1 MFIRRPVRSTTAS
14 VARISLLVLLEK
26 VGVLV
31 KTNMI
36 LELPIPP
43 MMPMAKRITPVTIL
57 AVRVGCFEVRYDVR
71 IRGYVSDHF
80 LNVQPFRLL
89 PICQSVMKF

>member
-1 MFIRRPVRSTTAS
+1 MFIRHPVRSTTAS
-14 VARISLLVLLEK
+14 VARISRVVLLER

-36 LELPIPP
+36 LELPNPP

-57 AVRVGCFEVRYDVR
+57 AVGVGCSRFGMTFELVLEFADTFPT
-71 IRGYVSDHF
+71 IF
-80 LNVQPFRLL
+80 
-89 PICQSVMKF
+89 